1 MLSFSMG
8 NIIFQLIVMLILVG
22 VTIFIIIFLIKNL
35 LVHSPERRNKEI
47 LEKLDEISKKLD
59 QRK

>member
-8 NIIFQLIVMLILVG
+8 NIIFQLIVILIPV
-22 VTIFIIIFLIKNL
+22 VITILIIIFLIKNL

-47 LEKLDEISKKLD
+47 LDKLDEISKKLD